1 MDIDRKP
8 PSGWTVDSLKT
19 CIGRSQHTEEA
30 LLKVHS
36 NKVGHFKAFDI
47 CRTIIIY
54 LSQKYHLGDRSVSH
68 ALILS
73 YISISLNGPNG
84 HKTFFIGC
92 TFNAF
97 WICTAVA
104 CFTIS
109 VKLYETK
116 HPLLRDIMY
125 LLDIPYSGYAR
136 KFYKRLQLKLL
147 MQMNW
152 SLHFPT
158 PIDFYECLK
167 LKIEP
172 LKCEEPV
179 NPVVDTITMFVYDS
193 RVHCILSFC
202 HTEWCM
208 LQFSFST
215 MAMAAIVVNI
225 HLMSPGYSSS
235 HESSDGIVE
244 NLIKTLSLDMDV
256 NEINECAKLM
266 YKKVVAWMPK
276 PK

>member
-1 MDIDRKP
+1 MGIDQQP

-19 CIGRSQHTEEA
+19 CISRSQHTEEA

-36 NKVGHFKAFDI
+36 NKVGHFKSFDI
-47 CRTIIIY
+47 CRQIIIY
-54 LSQKYHLGDRSVSH
+54 LSQKYQLCDKSVSH

-84 HKTFFIGC
+84 HKIFFTGC

-97 WICTAVA
+97 WICTAVT
-104 CFTIS
+104 CFVIS

-116 HPLLRDIMY
+116 HPRLKDIMY

-167 LKIEP
+167 LKIEQ
-172 LKCEEPV
+172 LKDKEPA
-179 NPVVDTITMFVYDS
+179 NPVVDTITMFVYDC

-208 LQFSFST
+208 LRFSFST
-215 MAMAAIVVNI
+215 MAVAAIAVNI
-225 HLMSPGYSSS
+225 HLMSPVHSSG
-235 HESSDGIVE
+235 DGIVE
-244 NLIKTLSLDMDV
+244 DLVKVFSLDMDV
-256 NEINECAKLM
+256 SEINECAKLM
-266 YKKVVAWMPK
+266 HKKVVAWMPK